1 MGRVIEL
8 GPLDY
13 FRKIAL
19 PAALPDILTGMRIS
33 LAIALILTVVVE
45 MQAAQPGLGQNIL
58 LAQRLFRTPELY
70 AGILVLALIGLLT
83 SWMLDFIESQL
94 PIRRSR

>member
-1 MGRVIEL
+1 M

>member
-1 MGRVIEL
+1 
-8 GPLDY
+8 
-13 FRKIAL
+13 
-19 PAALPDILTGMRIS
+19 MRIS